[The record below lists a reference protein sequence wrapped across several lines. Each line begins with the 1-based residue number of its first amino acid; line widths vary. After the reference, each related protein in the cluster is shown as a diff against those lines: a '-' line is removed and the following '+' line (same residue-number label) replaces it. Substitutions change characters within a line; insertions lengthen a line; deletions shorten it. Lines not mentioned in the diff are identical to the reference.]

1 MAGAL
6 PGAACGVARRE
17 RAATRGMAGARR
29 GRDVRVEAGRH
40 AARRISPC
48 GMPRHE
54 RGIPHHTSRAFRAP
68 GTFDASGAPIPPIRR
83 EPARRRRK
91 RNRIENDSN
100 RDPNDSGPKRL
111 SRCSCCEN

>member
-54 RGIPHHTSRAFRAP
+54 RGMGRIIRLVHSARRARSTHPAHPSRP
-68 GTFDASGAPIPPIRR
+68 SGANPRDAGGNETGSKTTRTGIRTIR
-83 EPARRRRK
+83 G
-91 RNRIENDSN
+91 
-100 RDPNDSGPKRL
+100 PNG
-111 SRCSCCEN
+111 